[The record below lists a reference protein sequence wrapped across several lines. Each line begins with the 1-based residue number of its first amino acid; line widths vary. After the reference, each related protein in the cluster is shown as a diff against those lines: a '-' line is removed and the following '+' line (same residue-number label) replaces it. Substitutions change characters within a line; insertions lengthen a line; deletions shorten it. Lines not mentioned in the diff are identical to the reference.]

1 MPSDPRPVLV
11 TGANG
16 QIALQLFE
24 RLAERG
30 VPGRALVRSERAAKR
45 VAELP
50 EAVRPQIE
58 VLDERLAYSDAR
70 GITRA
75 AAGCRAIVH
84 LVGILKE
91 GSNSSYRTAHEES
104 CAAVAEAA
112 DANGLD
118 RVVYLSIF
126 GSHPTSSNACLASKG
141 RAEEILMRAKTPATV
156 LRVPMVVGPD
166 DPASRALRGQATKPA
181 VALVGG
187 GESIHQPIDARDLLS
202 AVIAALDDSTSES
215 HGFDLGGPEA
225 LPYRDLVTRTASLH
239 GNAPRVRK
247 VPVGLMKLVAAVME
261 KVSNDPPITRAML
274 GVLEHDDHIDN
285 RAAIEHLS
293 IRLTPLDETLGF
305 YLGPKEPGPKA
316 PGAKAESS

>member
-24 RLAERG
+24 RLAQRG

-50 EAVRPQIE
+50 DAIRPQIE
-58 VLDERLAYSDAR
+58 VLDEALAYSDAP

-112 DANGLD
+112 DANELD

-166 DPASRALRGQATKPA
+166 DPASRALRAQATKDS
-181 VALVGG
+181 VTLVGG
-187 GESIHQPIDARDLLS
+187 GESIHQPIDVRDLLE
-202 AVIAALDDSTSES
+202 AILAALYDPGSES
-215 HGFDLGGPEA
+215 RGFDLGGPEA
-225 LPYRDLVTRTASLH
+225 LPYRDLVTRAAALY
-239 GNAPRVRK
+239 GKAPRVRK
-247 VPVGLMKLVAAVME
+247 IPVGLMKLVAAVME
-261 KVSNDPPITRAML
+261 KISKDPPITRAML

-285 RAAIEHLS
+285 RTAIEHLA
-293 IRLTPLDETLGF
+293 IGLTPLDDTLGF
-305 YLGPKEPGPKA
+305 YLGPKADSP
-316 PGAKAESS
+316 